1 MYMYVCS
8 ITHAYNVGSRLFIR
22 MWQLISLDLLKM
34 VFVFIG
40 VASVRLHIQ
49 RFSPLQL
56 TLYCMY
62 FLHYT
67 TILYSTTLLVLVWM
81 WQYDIICVCL
91 SGPGKFPEHK
101 LAACSG
107 HPSCLPCMPG
117 DLDYCI
123 ISLP

>member
-1 MYMYVCS
+1 MYMYVCVCVYIYIYIYIYMYVCS

-56 TLYCMY
+56 TLLYVLFTLY
-62 FLHYT
+62 YY
-67 TILYSTTLLVLVWM
+67 TILY
-81 WQYDIICVCL
+81 Y
-91 SGPGKFPEHK
+91 
-101 LAACSG
+101 AAG
-107 HPSCLPCMPG
+107 LG
-117 DLDYCI
+117 LDVAI
-123 ISLP
+123 